1 MQIQNAF
8 IVASLSLCGLIFPVL
23 GGPTAPRDGAS
34 KGMPASNVIHER
46 HKPVHL
52 AGWVKREPASA
63 EWMLPVR
70 VGLRQSNVDKGHE
83 LLMDISN
90 PKSPNYGKHLTRSEV
105 IDLFAPGNRS
115 VENVKQWLVSRG
127 IHEQR
132 LSQSANKQWIQFD
145 APVREV
151 EELLLTKY
159 HVFEHAETGAR
170 NIACSQYHV
179 PHSVTHHIDY
189 ITPGIKLT
197 AGSYDD
203 KIMKRVHHRR
213 AITEDVPGRRQKGG
227 KGKGKG
233 KGKSK
238 GKCKP
243 GKPPVDPGEDGS
255 RFRVTGPCSDE
266 ITPHCIRA
274 QYQIPNGTKATRGN
288 ELGIFQG
295 LNQHYHQEDL
305 DTYWKYIAPWVP
317 RGTHPKLKSINGALG
332 PTNNRSLAGDEAD
345 LDFEVAIPL
354 IWPQMSILFQTDDE
368 WYQQNQLQPDTQY
381 PGFFNTFFDALDESY
396 CTLSAFNH
404 TGNCR
409 TPACRDPE
417 YPNPNATPLLGGYP
431 GALMCGVHR
440 PTNVISVSYSGTE
453 ASWPA
458 GYMRR
463 QCLEVM
469 KLALQG
475 VTVVES
481 SGDYGVGG
489 GRLDPRAGCLGKD
502 RAVYTPRVM
511 ANCPYVLSVGA
522 TALVEPEVGDGKT
535 LVEVAAERFASGG
548 GFSNVFARPEWQD
561 GHVLGYLERANV
573 SDLGYSDASWLLGPG
588 LDGVGDAGAA
598 TTASPGQGK
607 LFNKAGRGYPD
618 VSAIGEN
625 FRVVLRGHPNR
636 MHGTSVAAP
645 IWASILTLIN
655 EERLAAGKSTVG
667 FVHQVL
673 YEHPE
678 VFTDITTGSN
688 PGCGGDG
695 FQVNE
700 GWDPVTGLG
709 TPIYPKLLELF
720 MSLP

>member
-1 MQIQNAF
+1 MQIQYALT
-8 IVASLSLCGLIFPVL
+8 VGGLSLYGLVLPVL
-23 GGPTAPRDGAS
+23 GGPTALRDGAS
-34 KGMPASNVIHER
+34 WGIPTSHVIHER
-46 HKPVHL
+46 HEPIHL
-52 AGWVKREPASA
+52 EGWATREPADA

-70 VGLRQSNVDKGHE
+70 VGLKQSNMDKGHE

-90 PKSPNYGKHLTRSEV
+90 PRSPNYGKHLTRSEV
-105 IDLFAPGNRS
+105 IELFAPSNRS
-115 VENVKQWLVSRG
+115 VEKVKRWLISGG
-127 IHEQR
+127 IDGRR
-132 LSQSANKQWIQFD
+132 LSLSANKQWIQFD

-159 HVFEHAETGAR
+159 HIFEHAETGAR
-170 NIACSQYHV
+170 SIACSQYHV
-179 PHSVTHHIDY
+179 PHDVTHHVDY
-189 ITPGIKLT
+189 ITPGIKLMS
-197 AGSYDD
+197 GSYDE
-203 KIMKRVHHRR
+203 KITKPM
-213 AITEDVPGRRQKGG
+213 PGRRAMTEDLPGQWKNGG
-227 KGKGKG
+227 KWIANGNSKG
-233 KGKSK
+233 K

-243 GKPPVDPGEDGS
+243 GKPPVDPGEDDS

-266 ITPHCIRA
+266 ITPQCIRA
-274 QYQIPNGTKATRGN
+274 QYHIPNGTKATQGN

-295 LNQHYHQEDL
+295 LNQHYSPEDL

-317 RGTHPKLKSINGALG
+317 QGTHPKLKSINGALG

-354 IWPQMSILFQTDDE
+354 IWPQKSILFQTDDE
-368 WYQQNQLQPDTQY
+368 WYQKNQLQPDTKY
-381 PGFFNTFFDALDESY
+381 PGFFNTFYDALDASY
-396 CTLSAFNH
+396 CTLAAFNH

-417 YPNPNATPLLGGYP
+417 YPNPNAPPSQGGYHGP
-431 GALMCGVHR
+431 LMCGRHR
-440 PTNVISVSYSGTE
+440 PTHVLSISYSGTE

-489 GRLDPRAGCLGKD
+489 ARFDSRAGCLGKD
-502 RAVYTPRVM
+502 RDVYAPRVM

-535 LVEVAAERFASGG
+535 LVEVAAEAFASGG

-561 GHVLGYLERANV
+561 GHVQGYLERANV
-573 SDLGYSDASWLLGPG
+573 SHLGYEDTDWLLGPG

-598 TTASPGQGK
+598 TSSPEKGK

-678 VFTDITTGSN
+678 VFTDIQIGSN

-695 FQVNE
+695 FQVKE

-709 TPIYPKLLELF
+709 TPIYPRLLELF